1 MLAILKWEVWKEA
14 SWNKETFLKKVCPN
28 EDEDNINIDIY
39 FKNLRELLDQLHGID
54 FEIPNDL
61 VILMEFN
68 FFPNQYNILIKT
80 LTSKENLPSLEELES
95 KLINEEL

>member
-1 MLAILKWEVWKEA
+1 M
-14 SWNKETFLKKVCPN
+14 
-28 EDEDNINIDIY
+28 
-39 FKNLRELLDQLHGID
+39 ELLDQIHGID

-61 VILMEFN
+61 VILMELN
-68 FFPNQYNILIKT
+68 FFPKQYNIRIKT